1 MLSKNQIKQIN
12 ALSQKKQRDEQSV
25 FVAEGPKLVSVLLK
39 SFRCKELFYVSGC
52 ELDTPKNANKQ
63 MVTADELK
71 KISSLVTPQQC
82 LAIFEKP
89 IYSIESNVFETELS
103 LVLDDVQDPG
113 NLGTIIR
120 IADWFGIKNIFCSLH
135 TADVYN
141 PKTIQATMGALAKV
155 KIHYV
160 DIVEFLKQLP
170 QDIPIYGT
178 FMDGTDIYTQ
188 ALENKGLIIMGNEG
202 KGIQAICEQYVNNRL
217 YIPDYP
223 RGEAGSESLN
233 VAVATAIVC
242 AEFRRRKV
250 FDLKI

>member
-1 MLSKNQIKQIN
+1 MLSKNKIKQIS

-25 FVAEGPKLVSVLLK
+25 FVAEGPKLVGDLLK
-39 SFRCKELFYVSGC
+39 TFNCKELFYVSGC
-52 ELDTPKNANKQ
+52 EFITSNNTMHQ
-63 MVTADELK
+63 IVTADELK

-160 DIVEFLKQLP
+160 DIDAFFKQLP
-170 QDIPIYGT
+170 KNTAVYGT
-178 FMDGTDIYTQ
+178 FMDGDDIYTQ
-188 ALENKGLIIMGNEG
+188 NLENKGLIIMGNEG
-202 KGIQAICEQYVNNRL
+202 KGIQAICEQYVINRL
-217 YIPDYP
+217 FIPDFP
-223 RGEAGSESLN
+223 KGESGSESLN

-242 AEFRRRKV
+242 AEFRRRVK
-250 FDLKI
+250 

>member
-1 MLSKNQIKQIN
+1 MLSKNKIKQIS

-25 FVAEGPKLVSVLLK
+25 FVAEGPKLVGDLLK
-39 SFRCKELFYVSGC
+39 TFNCKELFYVSGC
-52 ELDTPKNANKQ
+52 EFNTSNNTMHQ
-63 MVTADELK
+63 IVTADELK

-160 DIVEFLKQLP
+160 DIEAFFKQLP
-170 QDIPIYGT
+170 KNTAVYGT
-178 FMDGTDIYTQ
+178 FMDGDDIYTQ
-188 ALENKGLIIMGNEG
+188 NLENKGLIIMGNEG
-202 KGIQAICEQYVNNRL
+202 KGIQAICEQYVNKRL
-217 YIPDYP
+217 FIPDFP
-223 RGEAGSESLN
+223 KGEAGSESLN

-242 AEFRRRKV
+242 AEFRRRVK
-250 FDLKI
+250 

>member
-1 MLSKNQIKQIN
+1 MLSKNKIKQIS

-25 FVAEGPKLVSVLLK
+25 FVAEGPKLVSDLLK
-39 SFRCKELFYVSGC
+39 TFKCKELFYVSGC
-52 ELDTPKNANKQ
+52 EFNTSNNTMHQ
-63 MVTADELK
+63 IVTADELK

-155 KIHYV
+155 KIHYI
-160 DIVEFLKQLP
+160 DI
-170 QDIPIYGT
+170 
-178 FMDGTDIYTQ
+178 
-188 ALENKGLIIMGNEG
+188 
-202 KGIQAICEQYVNNRL
+202 
-217 YIPDYP
+217 
-223 RGEAGSESLN
+223 
-233 VAVATAIVC
+233 
-242 AEFRRRKV
+242 
-250 FDLKI
+250 

>member
-25 FVAEGPKLVSVLLK
+25 FVAEGPKLVGDLLK

-52 ELDTPKNANKQ
+52 ELDTSNSTNKQ
-63 MVTADELK
+63 LVTADELK

-82 LAIFEKP
+82 LAVFEKP
-89 IYSIESNVFETELS
+89 NFVIDFNVFETELS

-170 QDIPIYGT
+170 KNIAVYGT
-178 FMDGTDIYTQ
+178 FMDGTDIYAQ
-188 ALENKGLIIMGNEG
+188 DLENKGLIIMGNEG
-202 KGIQAICEQYVNNRL
+202 KGIQAVCEQYVNKRL
-217 YIPDYP
+217 FIPDFP

-242 AEFRRRKV
+242 AEFRRRNYS
-250 FDLKI
+250 I

>member
-25 FVAEGPKLVSVLLK
+25 FVAEGPKLVSDLLK

-52 ELDTPKNANKQ
+52 ELDTQKNANKQ

-170 QDIPIYGT
+170 KNIPIYGT
-178 FMDGTDIYTQ
+178 FMDGTDIYAQ
-188 ALENKGLIIMGNEG
+188 DLENKGLIIMGNEG
-202 KGIQAICEQYVNNRL
+202 KGIQAVCEEHVNKRL
-217 YIPDYP
+217 FVPDFP

-242 AEFRRRKV
+242 AEFRRRNYS
-250 FDLKI
+250 I

>member
-1 MLSKNQIKQIN
+1 MLSKNKIKQIS

-25 FVAEGPKLVSVLLK
+25 FVAEGPKLVSDLLK
-39 SFRCKELFYVSGC
+39 TFKCKELFYVSGC
-52 ELDTPKNANKQ
+52 EFNTSNNTMHQ
-63 MVTADELK
+63 IVTADELK

-155 KIHYV
+155 KIHYI
-160 DIVEFLKQLP
+160 DIEAFFKQLP
-170 QDIPIYGT
+170 KNTAVYGT
-178 FMDGTDIYTQ
+178 FMDGDDIYTQ

-202 KGIQAICEQYVNNRL
+202 KGIQAICEQHVNNRL

-242 AEFRRRKV
+242 AEFRRRVK
-250 FDLKI
+250 

>member
-1 MLSKNQIKQIN
+1 MLSKNKIKQIS

-25 FVAEGPKLVSVLLK
+25 FVAEGPKLVGDLLK
-39 SFRCKELFYVSGC
+39 TFKCKELFYVSGC
-52 ELDTPKNANKQ
+52 EFITSNNTLHQ
-63 MVTADELK
+63 IVTADELK

-160 DIVEFLKQLP
+160 DIEAFFKQLP
-170 QDIPIYGT
+170 KNTAVYGT
-178 FMDGTDIYTQ
+178 FMDGDDIYTQ
-188 ALENKGLIIMGNEG
+188 NLENKGLIIMGNEG

-242 AEFRRRKV
+242 AEFRRRVK
-250 FDLKI
+250 

>member
-25 FVAEGPKLVSVLLK
+25 FVAEGPKLVSDLLK

-52 ELDTPKNANKQ
+52 ELDTPKNEKKQ

-141 PKTIQATMGALAKV
+141 SKTIQATMGALAKV

-160 DIVEFLKQLP
+160 DIVELLNQLP

-223 RGEAGSESLN
+223 RGEASSESLN

-242 AEFRRRKV
+242 AEFRRRVK
-250 FDLKI
+250 